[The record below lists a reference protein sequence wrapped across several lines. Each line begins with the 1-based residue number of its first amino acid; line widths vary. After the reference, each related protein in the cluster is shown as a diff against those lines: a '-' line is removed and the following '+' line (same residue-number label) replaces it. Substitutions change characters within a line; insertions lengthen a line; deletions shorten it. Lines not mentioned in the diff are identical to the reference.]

1 MLPCRCPVCVLTS
14 SRPVTRP
21 EIELLRD
28 GVLEAVGEQ
37 LVQQD
42 ATGDGNLQAYPHAFA
57 LGLEGDTLG
66 SNGVSVGQFLVVTDA
81 KTFRPLVSQTVSAPS
96 EGR

>member
-1 MLPCRCPVCVLTS
+1 MLPCSCSVRVLAS

-28 GVLEAVGEQ
+28 GLLEAVGAE

-42 ATGDGNLQAYPHAFA
+42 ATGGGNLQAYPHAFE

-66 SNGVSVGQFLVVTDA
+66 SNGVGVGRFLVVSDA
-81 KTFRPLVSQTVSAPS
+81 KTVRPPVSQTVSAPS
-96 EGR
+96 QGR